1 MLMTDS
7 NQYAANM
14 DGIHALG
21 AGMCMASGGAK
32 AIEGGNFRIFEGM
45 MSDSEVVLRLGTE
58 VTDIFPLDS
67 AAEAPLFRV
76 HTNRTEVND
85 VEPFDQIFY
94 AAPWVHEPRDRSA
107 FHTLRTSLAEPIPEQ
122 IYVHL
127 YVTLLTTTRT
137 YPAPSFFGL
146 PDDTILPSMIHTSGL
161 TSRTTAGHPPPRFQS
176 ISWLG
181 ETFPGSGEYVVKIF
195 SLTYLKDKILR
206 EMIGEEPGWLV
217 RKQWDAYPVL
227 APIASYAPVEPVNG
241 VQYLAALEPWIS
253 TMETQT
259 LSGRE
264 AVARVVEDWWGLGM
278 GDCKGGAD
286 AWDWSCE

>member
-58 VTDIFPLDS
+58 VSPLVSSWSGKRQSRFQVTDIFPLDS

-107 FHTLRTSLAEPIPEQ
+107 FHTLRTSLAEPIPCA
-122 IYVHL
+122 L
-127 YVTLLTTTRT
+127 SLFT
-137 YPAPSFFGL
+137 
-146 PDDTILPSMIHTSGL
+146 
-161 TSRTTAGHPPPRFQS
+161 
-176 ISWLG
+176 
-181 ETFPGSGEYVVKIF
+181 PG
-195 SLTYLKDKILR
+195 
-206 EMIGEEPGWLV
+206 
-217 RKQWDAYPVL
+217 
-227 APIASYAPVEPVNG
+227 
-241 VQYLAALEPWIS
+241 
-253 TMETQT
+253 
-259 LSGRE
+259 
-264 AVARVVEDWWGLGM
+264 
-278 GDCKGGAD
+278 
-286 AWDWSCE
+286 